1 MLRFIA
7 LIISITLQFTAAII
21 ALRLIR
27 VTRYRLSWI
36 LISSGLLLMALRRLI
51 NLVPFFTNQLSD
63 ELYITYDWLG
73 VIISFLITA
82 GVILIGEIFYSLKRA
97 ELERKRTD
105 RRMLS
110 AILATEEKER
120 QRFAKDLHD
129 GLGPI
134 LSTIKMSVSA
144 LDNGQMGQTN
154 LVILQ
159 NVEKAVDEA
168 VLSIRELSN
177 NLSPHVLKNFGLV
190 SAIQSFINK
199 LEATKSIKVQFTT
212 NMEDIRI
219 DEHHEIILYRGV
231 CELLTNTLR
240 HARARTVQIELLK
253 IDRQVSLH
261 YTDDGR
267 GFDAELV
274 KEGSGGGSGLANILH
289 RVSTANGEFRYQ
301 SEPGNGMN
309 ALIRLG
315 N

>member
-27 VTRYRLSWI
+27 ITRYRLSWI

-97 ELERKRTD
+97 ELERKRSD

-144 LDNGQMGQTN
+144 LDKRQAGQIN
-154 LVILQ
+154 LEILQ

-177 NLSPHVLKNFGLV
+177 NLSPHVLKSFGLV
-190 SAIQSFINK
+190 SAIHSFINK
-199 LEATKSIKVQFTT
+199 FEATKSIKVDFTT
-212 NMEDIRI
+212 NMEDIRL

-240 HARARTVQIELLK
+240 HAKAKTVQIELLK

-261 YTDDGR
+261 YSDDGR
-267 GFDAELV
+267 GFDAEFV
-274 KEGSGGGSGLANILH
+274 REGSTGGSGLANILH
-289 RVSTANGEFRYQ
+289 RVSTANGVFQYQ
-301 SEPGNGMN
+301 SEPGSGMS